1 MPKIGSFNPV
11 KWGPRKPKERMK
23 VVECG
28 TGRWDDHGLDYPHE
42 MVTTNFKITGD
53 GHRRIESIYTDCC
66 HDRAAR
72 ELLDEKQPDHRIG
85 AWLSRHA
92 CSFVLFDTQPRR
104 TVIGFER
111 PDDAEAFK
119 VEFC

>member
-1 MPKIGSFNPV
+1 MT
-11 KWGPRKPKERMK
+11 WGPRKPKERMK

-28 TGRWDDHGLDYPHE
+28 AARWEDHGLDYPHE
-42 MVTTNFKITGD
+42 MITTNFKITGE

-72 ELLDEKQPDHRIG
+72 G
-85 AWLSRHA
+85 YA

-111 PDDAEAFK
+111 PDDAA
-119 VEFC
+119 EFRAEFVR